1 MSKVVTFGEVM
12 LRFNPEGFLRIVQA
26 ERFEANL
33 AGGEANVAVSVANYG
48 VDAAFV
54 TKVPTHEIGDFV
66 IREMRRN
73 GVNTDSILRGGS
85 RLGIFY
91 LEKGASQRPSKV
103 IYDRANSAIA
113 EASPAEFNWE
123 EILKDATWFH
133 FTGITP
139 ALSENM
145 AKACLDAVVTAKK
158 MGIFVSCDLNY
169 RSKLWS
175 KDAANK
181 VMTGLMPYVDL
192 CIANEQDASDVFG
205 INAAHT
211 DIDSG
216 NLDYNAYIDV
226 ARKLTERF
234 NFKKVAIT
242 LRGSI
247 SASRNTWAGM
257 LYDGKTDSAEFSRQY
272 DIQIVDRVGGGDSFG
287 GALIY
292 ALETKH
298 DDKYSIEF
306 AAAASCLK
314 HTIEH
319 DFNLVS
325 VSEVETL
332 AGGNGSGRVQR

>member
-26 ERFEANL
+26 ERFEVNL

-54 TKVPTHEIGDFV
+54 TKVPTHQIGDFV
-66 IREMRRN
+66 IREMRRC
-73 GVNTDSILRGGS
+73 GVDTGSILRGGS
-85 RLGIFY
+85 RLGTFY

-113 EASPAEFNWE
+113 EAAPGEFNWE
-123 EILKDATWFH
+123 EILKGATWFH

-145 AKACLDAVVTAKK
+145 AKACLDALIVAKK

-175 KDAANK
+175 KEAANK
-181 VMTGLMPYVDL
+181 VMTELMPYVDL

-211 DIDSG
+211 DIDG
-216 NLDYNAYIDV
+216 GTLDYDAYIDV
-226 ARKLTERF
+226 ARELTKRF

-257 LYDGKTDSAEFSRQY
+257 LYDGKTDKAEFSRQY

-325 VSEVETL
+325 VNEVEAL

>member
-26 ERFEANL
+26 DRFEVNL

-73 GVNTDSILRGGS
+73 GVDTRSILRGGS
-85 RLGIFY
+85 RLGTFY
-91 LEKGASQRPSKV
+91 LEKGSSQRPSKV
-103 IYDRANSAIA
+103 IYDRAHSAIA
-113 EASPAEFNWE
+113 EATPEEFNWE
-123 EILKDATWFH
+123 EILKDASWFH

-139 ALSENM
+139 ALGENM
-145 AKACLDAVVTAKK
+145 TKSCLDALITAKK
-158 MGIFVSCDLNY
+158 MGIFVSCDLNF

-175 KDAANK
+175 KEDANR
-181 VMTGLMPYVDL
+181 VMTELMQYVDL

-211 DIDSG
+211 DIDG
-216 NLDYNAYIDV
+216 GTLDYNAYIDV
-226 ARKLTERF
+226 ARELTKRF

-257 LYDGKTDSAEFSRQY
+257 LYDGKTDKAEFSRQY

-306 AAAASCLK
+306 ATAASCLK

-325 VSEVETL
+325 INEVETL

>member
-26 ERFEANL
+26 EKYEVNL

-48 VDAAFV
+48 IDAAFV
-54 TKVPTHEIGDFV
+54 TKVPTHEIGDYA

-73 GVNTDSILRGGS
+73 GVNTEFILRGGR
-85 RLGIFY
+85 RLGTFY
-91 LEKGASQRPSKV
+91 LEKGSSQRPSKV
-103 IYDRANSAIA
+103 IYDREHSAIA
-113 EASPAEFNWE
+113 EASPEEFNWE

-145 AKACLDAVVTAKK
+145 TKACRDALITAKRL
-158 MGIFVSCDLNY
+158 GVFVSCDLNF

-175 KDAANK
+175 KEQANK
-181 VMTGLMPYVDL
+181 VMSGLMQYVDL

-211 DIDSG
+211 DIDG
-216 NLDYNAYIDV
+216 GMLDYNAYVDV
-226 ARKLTERF
+226 ARELTRRF

-247 SASRNTWAGM
+247 SASRNTWSGM
-257 LYDGKTDSAEFSRQY
+257 LYDGKTDKAEFARQY

-292 ALETKH
+292 ALESGH

-306 AAAASCLK
+306 ATAASCLK

-319 DFNLVS
+319 DFNLVN

-332 AGGNGSGRVQR
+332 MGGNGSGRVQR

>member
-26 ERFEANL
+26 DKFEVNL
-33 AGGEANVAVSVANYG
+33 AGGEANVAVSVANFG
-48 VDAAFV
+48 VEASFV
-54 TKVPTHEIGDFV
+54 TKVPNHEIGDFV

-73 GVNTDSILRGGS
+73 GVDTSDILRGGS
-85 RLGIFY
+85 RLGTFY
-91 LEKGASQRPSKV
+91 LEKGSSQRPSKV
-103 IYDRANSAIA
+103 IYDRAFSAIA
-113 EASPAEFNWE
+113 EANPNEFNWE
-123 EILKDATWFH
+123 KILKGATWFH

-139 ALSENM
+139 ALSDNM
-145 AKACLDAVVTAKK
+145 AKACLDALITAKK
-158 MGIFVSCDLNY
+158 MGVFVSCDLNF

-175 KDAANK
+175 KEKANQ
-181 VMTGLMPYVDL
+181 VMSGLMEYVDL

-211 DIDSG
+211 DIDGGS
-216 NLDYNAYIDV
+216 LDYNAYIDV
-226 ARKLTERF
+226 ARELTKRF

-257 LYDGKTDSAEFSRQY
+257 LYDSKTDKAEFSRQY

-325 VSEVETL
+325 VNEVETL

>member
-1 MSKVVTFGEVM
+1 MSRVVTFGEVM
-12 LRFNPEGFLRIVQA
+12 LRFNPEGFLRIIQA
-26 ERFEANL
+26 NKFEVNL

-54 TKVPTHEIGDFV
+54 TKVPTHEIGDFA
-66 IREMRRN
+66 IREMRRC
-73 GVNTDSILRGGS
+73 GVDTSSILRGGS
-85 RLGIFY
+85 RLGTFY

-103 IYDRANSAIA
+103 IYDRAHSAIA
-113 EASPAEFNWE
+113 DAKPEEFNWE
-123 EILKDATWFH
+123 KILKDATWFH

-139 ALSENM
+139 ALSENL
-145 AKACLDAVVTAKK
+145 AKACLDALITAKK
-158 MGIFVSCDLNY
+158 MGIFVSCDLNF

-175 KDAANK
+175 KEDANR

-211 DIDSG
+211 DIDGGS
-216 NLDYNAYIDV
+216 LDYDAYIDV
-226 ARKLTERF
+226 ARELTKRL

-257 LYDGKTDSAEFSRQY
+257 LYDGKTDKAEFSRQY
-272 DIQIVDRVGGGDSFG
+272 DIQIVDRVGSGDSFG

-306 AAAASCLK
+306 AAAASCIK

-319 DFNLVS
+319 DFNMVN